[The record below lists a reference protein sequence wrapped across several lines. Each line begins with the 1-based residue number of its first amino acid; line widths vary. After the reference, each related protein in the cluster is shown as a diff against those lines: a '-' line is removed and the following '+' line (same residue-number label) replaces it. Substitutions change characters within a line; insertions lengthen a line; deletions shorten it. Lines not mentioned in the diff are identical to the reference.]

1 MKAKPE
7 TLAPR
12 PRRRGGRVALIF
24 LSIADA
30 LDAALSPLV
39 RRLARRPDPRPRALG
54 PVGVV
59 GLYLLCLSVAWAAW
73 GWATIL
79 RHAVLTLRY
88 ESARRYVL
96 WFAIRGVAP
105 VLACAVGA
113 VACRALVGAVAVEWL
128 QDHLG
133 LELAFVGAGWAPDL
147 LGAEWRATDLA
158 AADAD
163 RAEVLLLADEA
174 VLTVDAARAT
184 DRRIVVRARLALRR
198 ATLTSRARVEHAR
211 WSGFAIVLRRRR
223 NELERWYEMR
233 LRLCE
238 FGGRARRYVAYDDSS
253 GDSSLRRALRKVRR
267 TAAVKTWRSLPL
279 RVLAALG
286 RLDATIQFDDG
297 ATILA
302 ARARSHRKPAKL
314 VFEARA
320 DGLGPPVV
328 AAPRGLRLLH
338 ARLLREVLRRAEALD
353 AGADAVLARR
363 VASNARAELS
373 IVRQDIESR
382 PLPKRPSWDFSD
394 DADDREPASP
404 MPPPRPPPPPPR
416 SRSRTT

>member
-198 ATLTSRARVEHAR
+198 ATLT
-211 WSGFAIVLRRRR
+211 
-223 NELERWYEMR
+223 
-233 LRLCE
+233 
-238 FGGRARRYVAYDDSS
+238 YVAYDDSS